1 MARDYYEV
9 LGVERTASEPD
20 IKKAYRKLALA
31 NHPDRNPGDKE
42 AEARFKEASEAYEV
56 LSDAEKRQTYDRF
69 GHDGLRGGGM
79 GGGPGDMNDIFSA
92 FSDIFGFGGGGGGGG
107 RGRAPRARQGPDM
120 EVTLVLDFMQA
131 ALGAEREVP
140 ITRHAHCKT
149 CNGERTKPGKTA
161 ASCETCRGRGQVL
174 QQAGF
179 MRIQTTCP
187 ACRGEG
193 KTVKPEDRCNACSGS
208 GLTRE
213 TETLKVRVPA
223 GIDAGIR
230 VRYAGKGEVG
240 DPGAPPGDLYVIFDI
255 QAHGLF
261 KRDGQDVYVT
271 LPVPYATMVLGGTI
285 KVPTVHGDETL
296 DLPAGTESGKVLTMR
311 GKGLDDP
318 HGRRGRGHH
327 HVQVVVAVPK
337 TVSAEEEELLRKLAA
352 LQGEGVHDK
361 PWWKKF
367 F

>member
-187 ACRGEG
+187 ACREPDPQGQEVLG
-193 KTVKPEDRCNACSGS
+193 LWLGCEVTGVQRSPGCDACQGS
-208 GLTRE
+208 GTGGRRLAFEWVTPRLE
-213 TETLKVRVPA
+213 ESPA
-223 GIDAGIR
+223 GRGDASWESHGGLHQDILGL
-230 VRYAGKGEVG
+230 VQAGEVSAQEALRFF
-240 DPGAPPGDLYVIFDI
+240 PKKKS
-255 QAHGLF
+255 F
-261 KRDGQDVYVT
+261 KTNREI
-271 LPVPYATMVLGGTI
+271 LEYA
-285 KVPTVHGDETL
+285 
-296 DLPAGTESGKVLTMR
+296 
-311 GKGLDDP
+311 
-318 HGRRGRGHH
+318 
-327 HVQVVVAVPK
+327 
-337 TVSAEEEELLRKLAA
+337 
-352 LQGEGVHDK
+352 
-361 PWWKKF
+361 F